1 MGTIN
6 PKYEEDVYGWAT
18 HTAELLRSNKMD
30 EVDFDSII
38 EEIESLGRSE
48 KGQLINRLSLIL
60 SHLLKW
66 QYQPA
71 RKTRSWDLTIKENR
85 RRFKNILKDNPSLK
99 SKLDEILD
107 DAYYYAKLEAGKET
121 SIDEGTF
128 PEVCPYSF
136 EEITNDE
143 FYPGP
148 K

>member
-1 MGTIN
+1 MNIMY

-18 HTAELLRSNKMD
+18 HTAELLRKKKMS
-30 EVDFDSII
+30 EVDFDNII

-48 KGQLINRLSLIL
+48 KSQLVNRLSLIL

-66 QYQPA
+66 QFQPE

-85 RRFKNILKDNPSLK
+85 RRFKNILNENPSLK
-99 SKLDEILD
+99 SKLAEILD

-121 SIDEGTF
+121 SIDESSF
-128 PEVCPYSF
+128 PKDCPYTF
-136 EEITNDE
+136 EEIMSDA
-143 FYPGP
+143 FYPDP